1 MILQKDD
8 NDFFKQIEDE
18 LIAEK
23 YEKLQYL
30 KNKIK
35 NCLKQAE
42 NLPVENSAYTK
53 KEIIPALKNE
63 YYKTYLELKKKEDVK
78 TNTKSTT

>member
-8 NDFFKQIEDE
+8 IDFFKQIEDE

-30 KNKIK
+30 RNKIN
-35 NCLKQAE
+35 NCLKQADS
-42 NLPVENSAYTK
+42 LPVENSAYTK
-53 KEIIPALKNE
+53 REIIPALKNE
-63 YYKTYLELKKKEDVK
+63 YYKIYLDLKKREDAKVGKK
-78 TNTKSTT
+78 TT